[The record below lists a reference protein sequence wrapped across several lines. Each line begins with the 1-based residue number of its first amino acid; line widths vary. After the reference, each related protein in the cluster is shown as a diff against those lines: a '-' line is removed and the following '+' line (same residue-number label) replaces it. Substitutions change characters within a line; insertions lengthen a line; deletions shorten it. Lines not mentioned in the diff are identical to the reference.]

1 MPTSEKLLA
10 AARENAKNS
19 TGSRTPANTGSPPK
33 IDHMEDP
40 ADLEAHRNAIHTLYN
55 PQNQMGLFWVDQI
68 VLAMWR
74 IDKLSRWESGIFNDA
89 ISKTWEDNTDQ
100 DDEDAEDLEQYVTN
114 TPPHE
119 KHGVQNWMISYGMQ
133 AMIRKHDY
141 VKTFLRYQSQ
151 ASRLI
156 RRAEDAKRK
165 LRNEPIFSA
174 QPTDYQTIS
183 APENEPDSG
192 SPPSPSASHAHAM
205 PQ

>member
-74 IDKLSRWESGIFNDA
+74 IDKLIRWESGIFNDA

-114 TPPHE
+114 IPPHE
-119 KHGVQNWMISYGMQ
+119 KHGVQKLD
-133 AMIRKHDY
+133 AL
-141 VKTFLRYQSQ
+141 LRH
-151 ASRLI
+151 
-156 RRAEDAKRK
+156 
-165 LRNEPIFSA
+165 
-174 QPTDYQTIS
+174 
-183 APENEPDSG
+183 
-192 SPPSPSASHAHAM
+192 ASHD
-205 PQ
+205 PQTRLCQNLSPLPVPSLASHPPRRRRKTKITKRTHFFRPTH